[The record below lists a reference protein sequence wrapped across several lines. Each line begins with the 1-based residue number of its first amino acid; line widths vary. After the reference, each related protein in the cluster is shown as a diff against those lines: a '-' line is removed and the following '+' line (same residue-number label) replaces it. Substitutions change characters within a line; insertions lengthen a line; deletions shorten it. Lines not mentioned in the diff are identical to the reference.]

1 MELPF
6 NQLTS
11 TSSLVKFN
19 RDFVSLIGEVM
30 LPISHWVNDY
40 YSEVPCTGMMTIMV
54 KFLVVDV
61 ISPYNV
67 ILR

>member
-1 MELPF
+1 MGLPF

-30 LPISHWVNDY
+30 LPISRWANDY
-40 YSEVPCTGMMTIMV
+40 YSEVPNTGMMTIMV